1 MTLFSRLASIV
12 LLVILGGL
20 SLVDASSVNLDS
32 NWIPFLGRFHPVLL
46 HLPIGIFAGVVLLE
60 VYVLVRNLSGMPEKI
75 HFLLNTTF
83 YLTAVTSLLGIFLS
97 WEGGY
102 ETDALDLHKWGGL
115 ATAAAILILD
125 WSLENRNSEKV
136 PTAYLAGLIVTVGLI
151 SVTGHLGG
159 SLTHGSGFLTQF
171 NPFSSENELEPISED
186 TPVYISHIQPIFQ
199 DYCVQ
204 CHSPEKIKGELRL
217 DTFEMIMAG
226 GLNGPAIVL
235 GDSEGSNLVHVIHL
249 PLDSNEHMPPKGQP
263 QPSEEIVQLLT
274 WWIDQGASE
283 TAKQEDLEITP
294 AVASHFLK
302 VDVLEFLS
310 REEIAIQLE
319 ALEDRSTLT
328 IDFLAQND
336 QRLGVHG
343 KKASDQDLQA
353 LLPLK
358 PNITKLNLGDSAITD
373 TGLET
378 IGRMTNL
385 THLHLNNTSITDEGI
400 KHLGNLYQLTY
411 LNLYGTDIG
420 DAALLVLRRIKSLKK
435 IFFWGTRVTR
445 EAAADL
451 HQSVFPAVESD
462 RLRIQIDELSKKRAN
477 LEVDIVSDFDLDL
490 EAIKK
495 DNVVSEP
502 EN

>member
-60 VYVLVRNLSGMPEKI
+60 VYVLVRNVSGMPEKI

-136 PTAYLAGLIVTVGLI
+136 PTAYLAGLFVTVGLI

-186 TPVYISHIQPIFQ
+186 TPVYISQIQPIFQ

-226 GLNGPAIVL
+226 GLNGPAIVP
-235 GDSEGSNLVHVIHL
+235 GDSEGSNLIHVIHL
-249 PLDSNEHMPPKGQP
+249 PPVSY
-263 QPSEEIVQLLT
+263 
-274 WWIDQGASE
+274 
-283 TAKQEDLEITP
+283 
-294 AVASHFLK
+294 
-302 VDVLEFLS
+302 
-310 REEIAIQLE
+310 
-319 ALEDRSTLT
+319 
-328 IDFLAQND
+328 
-336 QRLGVHG
+336 
-343 KKASDQDLQA
+343 
-353 LLPLK
+353 
-358 PNITKLNLGDSAITD
+358 
-373 TGLET
+373 
-378 IGRMTNL
+378 
-385 THLHLNNTSITDEGI
+385 THLTLPTTP
-400 KHLGNLYQLTY
+400 Y
-411 LNLYGTDIG
+411 
-420 DAALLVLRRIKSLKK
+420 V
-435 IFFWGTRVTR
+435 
-445 EAAADL
+445 
-451 HQSVFPAVESD
+451 
-462 RLRIQIDELSKKRAN
+462 
-477 LEVDIVSDFDLDL
+477 
-490 EAIKK
+490 
-495 DNVVSEP
+495 
-502 EN
+502 

>member
-12 LLVILGGL
+12 LLIILGGL

-60 VYVLVRNLSGMPEKI
+60 VYVLVRNVSGMPEKI
-75 HFLLNTTF
+75 HFLLITTF
-83 YLTAVTSLLGIFLS
+83 YITAATSLLGIFLS

-102 ETDALDLHKWGGL
+102 ESGALDLHKWGGL
-115 ATAAAILILD
+115 ATAAAILLLD
-125 WSLENRNSEKV
+125 WLHKSRNSKKM
-136 PTAYLAGLIVTVGLI
+136 PSAYLAGLVVTVGLI

-171 NPFSSENELEPISED
+171 NPFANEKEPEQISED
-186 TPVYISHIQPIFQ
+186 TPVYISHIQPVFQ

-226 GLNGPAIVL
+226 GLNGPAIVP
-235 GDSEGSNLVHVIHL
+235 GDSEGSNLIHVIHL
-249 PLDSNEHMPPKGQP
+249 PLDSNEHMPPKGKP
-263 QPSEEIVQLLT
+263 QPSEEIVQLLS

-336 QRLGVHG
+336 ERLGALS
-343 KKASDQDLQA
+343 KTASDEDLEA
-353 LLPLK
+353 LRPLM
-358 PNITKLNLGDSAITD
+358 PNITELNLGGSKITNA
-373 TGLET
+373 GLE
-378 IGRMTNL
+378 IVGGMTNL
-385 THLHLNNTSITDEGI
+385 THLHLNNTPITDEGI
-400 KHLGNLYQLTY
+400 EHLGNLYQLTY
-411 LNLYGTDIG
+411 LNLYGTDVG
-420 DAALLVLRRIKSLKK
+420 DDALLVLRRIKSLKN
-435 IFFWGTRVTR
+435 IYLWGTRATE
-445 EAAADL
+445 EAAAEL
-451 HQSVFPAVESD
+451 RQSIFPVVESE

-477 LEVDIVSDFDLDL
+477 LEVEIVSDFKLDL
-490 EAIKK
+490 EAIEEE
-495 DNVVSEP
+495 NTVQEP